1 MPSAERPARTRRT
14 RPSDTAANARATCPN
29 DARSAARRRVPP
41 ARSSTSVGIVLYFK
55 ASQITDKDNTNAVS
69 AFANFLCGVSTILTT
84 EPTAFITA
92 EGTSISYTLE
102 NSSFSVMTRYINEVQ
117 KLIDNGINTDWE
129 KKNYESYFNQFED
142 EWKMIRFD

>member
-1 MPSAERPARTRRT
+1 M
-14 RPSDTAANARATCPN
+14 C
-29 DARSAARRRVPP
+29 
-41 ARSSTSVGIVLYFK
+41 
-55 ASQITDKDNTNAVS
+55 ITYLFNQ
-69 AFANFLCGVSTILTT
+69 T

-92 EGTSISYTLE
+92 EGTSISYALE